1 MGNYQLCDY
10 CGELHEKTNRRM
22 CKTCEKNYLLLRSI
36 VEASPNSTVLELSSQ
51 TGISVS
57 RIHSFVRN
65 GFFVMKEGTIKE
77 IDSTK
82 SSF

>member
-10 CGELHEKTNRRM
+10 CGELYERTNRRM
-22 CKTCEKNYLLLRSI
+22 CRTCEQNYLQLRSI
-36 VEASPNSTVLELSSQ
+36 VEASPNSTVLELANL

-57 RIHSFVRN
+57 RIHTFVRN
-65 GFFVMKEGTIKE
+65 GFFVMKEGTIE
-77 IDSTK
+77 GIDSTK